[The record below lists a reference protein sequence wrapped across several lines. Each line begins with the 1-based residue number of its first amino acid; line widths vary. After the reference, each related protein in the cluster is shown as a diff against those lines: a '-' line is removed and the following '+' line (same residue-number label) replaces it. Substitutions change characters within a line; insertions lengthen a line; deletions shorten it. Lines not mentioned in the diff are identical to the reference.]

1 MNTKISKH
9 VSKTN
14 NKLTANTTIITS
26 TTTIIMAANTTTII
40 TLISTPNNKCANN
53 KISSLVS
60 NKTNNIDGSV
70 YGATL
75 RVALRSLTFS
85 FKFHFLS
92 NPKNLIAL
100 DLTLAIKRYLF
111 LTFLSSSKK
120 LKISVKISSINN

>member
-1 MNTKISKH
+1 MNT
-9 VSKTN
+9 KTN

-40 TLISTPNNKCANN
+40 TPSSTPNNKYANN

-70 YGATL
+70 GATL
-75 RVALRSLTFS
+75 RVAPRSLTFS
-85 FKFHFLS
+85 FKIHFLS

-111 LTFLSSSKK
+111 PTFFMKWQK
-120 LKISVKISSINN
+120 VKN